1 MNIPIYVIQSV
12 HACTQTGE
20 RGGKS
25 KSVCVMTRNSTSL
38 AYFNK
43 SYVLEPKKH
52 RHEHQHRKVRHG
64 HSCSWKL
71 GHGMMGIQQLINK

>member
-1 MNIPIYVIQSV
+1 MNIPIYAIQSV

-25 KSVCVMTRNSTSL
+25 KIVCVRAMTRNSTSL

-43 SYVLEPKKH
+43 SYVSEPKKH
-52 RHEHQHRKVRHG
+52 RHEHQHRKARHG
-64 HSCSWKL
+64 TAIL
-71 GHGMMGIQQLINK
+71 EN